1 MMSNKVSTTY
11 GKRFRRHQPRVNVT
25 ARSRLQYRV
34 SSSTEIYNIKYVD
47 RSLSGVGIIL
57 WPEAAWSIKWR
68 LPVGLEG
75 PGDDQNDHHTEPN
88 TET

>member
-25 ARSRLQYRV
+25 ARGRLQYRV

-47 RSLSGVGIIL
+47 RSLSGVGII
-57 WPEAAWSIKWR
+57 EAAWSIKWR

-75 PGDDQNDHHTEPN
+75 PGDDQDDHTEPN